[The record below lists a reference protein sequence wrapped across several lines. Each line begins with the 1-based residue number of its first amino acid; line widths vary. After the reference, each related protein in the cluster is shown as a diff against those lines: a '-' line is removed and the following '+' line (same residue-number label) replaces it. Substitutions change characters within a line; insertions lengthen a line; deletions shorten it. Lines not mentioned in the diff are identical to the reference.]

1 MHSSESK
8 RAREVANLIFTEQ
21 VGKAF
26 LQKGCVSPFSYE
38 ISKIRVS
45 TAILNAKLK
54 VCCLAFMLILERYNV
69 YQLPIDMKMS
79 VSTFPSL
86 H

>member
-54 VCCLAFMLILERYNV
+54 DSCLAFMLILERYYG
-69 YQLPIDMKMS
+69 YQMLMDMKMP
-79 VSTFPSL
+79 VRAFPSL